1 MVLLPRGSGTGSP
14 PGLTVQGRH
23 CGLEEGPKR
32 SLRET
37 RSLSSAPHLQPTRV
51 VSMVLS
57 ALTIKQGLKRNVNM
71 KKRIGHILDT
81 LESMMATERRRFTV
95 NKHSHTHTPHPG
107 NFPTAF

>member
-1 MVLLPRGSGTGSP
+1 
-14 PGLTVQGRH
+14 
-23 CGLEEGPKR
+23 
-32 SLRET
+32 
-37 RSLSSAPHLQPTRV
+37 
-51 VSMVLS
+51 
-57 ALTIKQGLKRNVNM
+57 M